1 MATSKSN
8 EARRK
13 CRATAAIFSGRRDPQ
28 WSVPA
33 GTAQRLERLW
43 QQLDVVDGPVGR
55 APPLGYRGVTLEC
68 GAGDRW
74 FAYAGTVSRDGEHRR
89 DPKREFELEL
99 LQSAPAGL
107 IPDAVLRQF
116 G

>member
-8 EARRK
+8 EAR
-13 CRATAAIFSGRRDPQ
+13 T
-28 WSVPA
+28 VH
-33 GTAQRLERLW
+33 RLKQLW
-43 QQLDVVDGPVGR
+43 RQLDAADGPAGR
-55 APPLGYRGVTLEC
+55 APSLGYRGVTLEC
-68 GAGDRW
+68 GAGDSW
-74 FAYAGTVSRDGEHRR
+74 FAYGGTVSRGSEHRR
-89 DPKREFELEL
+89 DPERRFEREL